1 MKTTLLTETHPTPS
15 GTLVRALLRI
25 EGEPPVDE
33 RRVPLNLALVLDRS
47 GSMGY
52 GKLQAVK
59 EAARGLIR
67 RLHPDD
73 VVSLV
78 AFDDEVVT
86 VAHPGTARDQ
96 TALVRALMGIQTGG
110 STNLSGGWLQGRALL
125 QEHLDPE
132 GVNRVILLTDGLANQ
147 GITDGATLTR
157 LTAQARSEGV
167 GTTTVGVGDGFN
179 EDLLMAMADAGGGS
193 SYYIERLDQAG
204 GIFEEEVAGLLSIA
218 AQNLTVTV
226 RPREAA
232 SVSAVYNQYPS
243 HETPDHALVL
253 SVGDLYAREPRE
265 VLADFL
271 VEGVT
276 VSSASSGDG
285 AGGAASVDE
294 GSEEAGGDGMAES
307 AGAPVADLVLEADTW
322 TDAGSMERQR
332 ITLPITFDPRAGAV
346 SHAEVERVFVL
357 LKAARAR
364 REAVERGDRGDVAGA
379 ARSLRDAADLLMA
392 TAPDDL
398 IVREEIQDLSLSA
411 DELEKQEIMD
421 SADRKY
427 LSSKASHYSRSRRSA
442 GGRTTRE

>member
-1 MKTTLLTETHPTPS
+1 MKTTLLTETHPTLS

-25 EGEPPVDE
+25 EGEPPADA

-52 GKLQAVK
+52 GKLEAVK

-67 RLHPDD
+67 RLHPED
-73 VVSLV
+73 VVSVV
-78 AFDDEVVT
+78 AFDDQVVT

-96 TALVRALMGIQTGG
+96 TALVNALMAIQSG
-110 STNLSGGWLQGRALL
+110 STTNLSGGWLQGRALL
-125 QEHLDPE
+125 QEHFDPE

-147 GITDGATLTR
+147 GITDGATLAR
-157 LTAQARSEGV
+157 LTAQARTEGV
-167 GTTTVGVGDGFN
+167 TTTTVGVGDGFN
-179 EDLLMAMADAGGGS
+179 EDLLMAMADSGGGS

-276 VSSASSGDG
+276 VASSSSG

-294 GSEEAGGDGMAES
+294 GSAEAGGDGMAGP

-364 REAVERGDRGDVAGA
+364 REAVERGDRGDVRGA
-379 ARSLRDAADLLMA
+379 ARSLRDAANLLMA
-392 TAPDDL
+392 TAPNDL
-398 IVREEIQDLSLSA
+398 TVREEIQDLGRVAQSLEEQ
-411 DELEKQEIMD
+411 DIMD
-421 SADRKY
+421 AADRKY
-427 LSSKASHYSRSRRSA
+427 MASKAAHYSRSRRSA